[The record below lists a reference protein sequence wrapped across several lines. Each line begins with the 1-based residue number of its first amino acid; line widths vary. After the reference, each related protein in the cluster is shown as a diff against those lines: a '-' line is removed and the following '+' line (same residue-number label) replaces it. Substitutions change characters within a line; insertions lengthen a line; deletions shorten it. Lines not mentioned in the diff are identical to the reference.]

1 MRTVVTLVAAA
12 AFLLHF
18 ALGCCAHHAHA
29 AEGVKVQ
36 TDDCCCHHGC
46 NHSGS
51 SDRSHE
57 QEPQDSDDS
66 DCPGHRCTD
75 SQCVFMAT
83 GKTVVAKDAFVTA
96 LPDCVAVPVALSSNV
111 RPVDSAIDLWSLIAL
126 PVRIHLFNQ
135 VLLI

>member
-1 MRTVVTLVAAA
+1 MRNIVTLISAA

-29 AEGVKVQ
+29 TEGVTVQ
-36 TDDCCCHHGC
+36 TDDCCCQHGC

-51 SDRSHE
+51 GGNSPER
-57 QEPQDSDDS
+57 EPQDTDDS

-75 SQCVFMAT
+75 SQCVFMAA
-83 GKTVVAKDAFVTA
+83 GKTVVAKDTFTA
-96 LPDCVAVPVALSSNV
+96 VLPVCVAERLSQSSNL
-111 RPVDSAIDLWSLIAL
+111 RPAHGAIDLWGLIGP
-126 PVRIHLFNQ
+126 PVRTHLFNQ